1 MRKLL
6 LLSILIGCCLVSPAQ
21 KNARQKILTLLNTQ
35 TQAWN
40 RGDLEGFMKGYWEND
55 SLRFIGKSGITYGY
69 NNTLNNYKRGYPDTA
84 AMGKLQFTILV
95 VKKLSPRYYEVVGKW
110 YLKRSIGD
118 VSGHYTL
125 LLRKIN
131 SKWVIVSDHSS

>member
-21 KNARQKILTLLNTQ
+21 KNARQKILTLLDTQ

-40 RGDLEGFMKGYWEND
+40 RGDLESFMKGYWEND

-95 VKKLSPRYYEVVGKW
+95 VKKLSPRYFEVVGKW

>member
-6 LLSILIGCCLVSPAQ
+6 ILSILIGCSVVSPAQ
-21 KNARQKILTLLNTQ
+21 KNAREKILTLLDTQ

>member
-6 LLSILIGCCLVSPAQ
+6 ILSILIGCSVVSPAQ
-21 KNARQKILTLLNTQ
+21 KNTRQKILTLLDTQ

-95 VKKLSPRYYEVVGKW
+95 VKKLSARYYEVVGKW